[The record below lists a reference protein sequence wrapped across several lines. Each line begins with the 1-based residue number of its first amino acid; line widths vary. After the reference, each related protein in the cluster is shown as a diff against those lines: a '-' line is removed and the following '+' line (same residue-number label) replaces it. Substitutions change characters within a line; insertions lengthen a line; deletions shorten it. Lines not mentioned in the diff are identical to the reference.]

1 MRRSIVAALL
11 VGGALAAGVTVARPT
26 EHEVTQK
33 DRSFSVSRLQVHKGD
48 QVSFKN
54 LDPFFHNIFSV
65 TKGSE
70 FDLGAFPNGEAKS
83 VRLDR
88 VGIVEVECALHPEM
102 KLEIDVR
109 E

>member
-1 MRRSIVAALL
+1 MKRPTAAALL
-11 VGGALAAGVTVARPT
+11 VAAGLAAGVTGAKPT

-33 DRSFSVSRLQVHKGD
+33 DRAFSVTRLTVTKGD

-70 FDLGAFPNGEAKS
+70 FDLGAFPEGESKS
-83 VRLDR
+83 VKLDKSGT
-88 VGIVEVECALHPEM
+88 VQVECALHPEM
-102 KLEIDVR
+102 KLEIEVKD
-109 E
+109 